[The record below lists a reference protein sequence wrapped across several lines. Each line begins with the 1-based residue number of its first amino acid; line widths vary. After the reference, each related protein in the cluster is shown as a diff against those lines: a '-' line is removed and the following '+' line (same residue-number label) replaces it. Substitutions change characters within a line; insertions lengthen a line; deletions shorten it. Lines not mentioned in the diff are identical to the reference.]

1 MAEKFSGVHWMLAT
15 PFHDD
20 ESIDTE
26 SIVNLVD
33 KAVSSGCQG
42 MVCLGVTGDLKLLSS
57 FIYNSDKL
65 KLV

>member
-20 ESIDTE
+20 ESIEAE

-33 KAVSSGCQG
+33 KAAARVRSAW
-42 MVCLGVTGDLKLLSS
+42 V
-57 FIYNSDKL
+57 
-65 KLV
+65 